1 MDDLLK
7 EFLAETC
14 EALDVLD
21 TEVVELEQRPDDPA
35 LLGSIFRVMH
45 TIKGTCGFLGL
56 PRLESVAHAAE
67 DVLGKVR
74 DGELT
79 LSGEAVSLVL
89 RALDQIKV
97 LVGELDATGAEPEG
111 RDTALI
117 EALHALANGKMAAT
131 ETPAAEPRKAA
142 RPGSLFDR
150 VGGASGLDTASELA
164 CTEFLAQAKNAEWF
178 EADMLRVQ
186 LGLSTELGPAAQ
198 NGNVTGLHELIDGLI
213 ESGWS
218 LEDFETLKAAFD
230 KALASLAVDSED
242 IADLMTF
249 LQPSTAEAV
258 SAEAHAEAPA
268 EIEAT
273 TAMAPTAPAGEA
285 KSGKTNG
292 EATAPAASNQTQT
305 LRVNISVLEDLMTMV
320 SELVLTRNQLMQ
332 ILRGYGDSP
341 FAAPLQRLNQVTG
354 DLQESV
360 MMTRMQPIGNA
371 WGKLPRLV
379 RDLSHELHKKIDLV
393 MIGADTELDRQILES
408 IRDPLTHMVRNSA
421 DHGIE
426 TVAERLAAG
435 KPEIGKIELSA
446 RHEGGHIV
454 VQISDDGRGLPTARI
469 REKAIASGV
478 ATEAQMDGMSEQQI
492 QQFIFRAGLSTASAV
507 TNVSGRGVGM
517 DVVRSNIE
525 KIGGVIEFHSEADVG
540 SRFLIKIP
548 LTLAIVSALV
558 VECAGERFAMPQSSV
573 VELVRISRTSSQR
586 VEEIDG
592 QPVYRLRDKL
602 LPLVSLR
609 EILDLPEPESGKPVA
624 ENGTKAGDGTYFVVS
639 QVGNFVFGII
649 VDRIFDTEEIVV
661 KPVSRTMRHIQCF
674 SGNTIL
680 GDGQV
685 IMILDPNGLAGSIA
699 GSPLVEAAAPTTSR
713 EQLHKARDM
722 VSMLVFEVGNEGPKA
737 VPLSLVARLEEA
749 DLSKAE
755 AAGERTVLQ
764 YRGGLMPLINF
775 EGNPAPRKGKKQIL
789 VFVDGKRMLGLVVDK
804 VLDIVE
810 ATLNLQLAAGT
821 RSGLL
826 GSAVIAGH
834 STDVIDTVHYLRQ
847 CDSEWFEIETE
858 KPYGEESD
866 CNILLVE
873 DSAFF
878 RNLLKP
884 MLKLA
889 GYHVTVAEHGEAALE
904 ICRESQPFD
913 IIVSDIEMP
922 GLSGFDLAHE
932 LRQTDAYRN
941 VPLIALSSHA
951 SPKDMERARD
961 HGFDEYVTKLDPKA
975 LLGMLS
981 KVLSS
986 TTDIRTE
993 EAA

>member
-7 EFLAETC
+7 EFLGETC

-21 TEVVELEQRPDDPA
+21 TEIVELEQHPDDPA

-56 PRLESVAHAAE
+56 PRLETVAHAAE

-74 DGELT
+74 DSELT

-97 LVGELDATGAEPEG
+97 LVGELEATGAEPEG
-111 RDTALI
+111 SDATLI
-117 EALHALANGKMAAT
+117 EELHALAEGKVAGEEA
-131 ETPAAEPRKAA
+131 PAVAPEKKARA
-142 RPGSLFDR
+142 GSLFDR
-150 VGGASGLDTASELA
+150 VGGASGLDAAGELA
-164 CTEFLAQAKNAEWF
+164 CNAFLTQAKNAEWF
-178 EADMLRVQ
+178 EAEMLNVQ
-186 LGLSTELGPAAQ
+186 LGLSTELGKAAQ
-198 NGNVTGLHELIDGLI
+198 SNDDKSLRALIDGLI

-218 LEDFETLKAAFD
+218 LEDFEALKVAFA
-230 KALASLAVDSED
+230 KSLASLAVEPED
-242 IADLMTF
+242 IADLMAFMKTSAAAT
-249 LQPSTAEAV
+249 PAAV
-258 SAEAHAEAPA
+258 PA
-268 EIEAT
+268 EVSVEVT
-273 TAMAPTAPAGEA
+273 
-285 KSGKTNG
+285 S
-292 EATAPAASNQTQT
+292 APAAAPKAEKPKAETASSEAATSAAASQNQT

-320 SELVLTRNQLMQ
+320 SELVLTRNQLLQ
-332 ILRGYGDSP
+332 ILRNSDDSP

-426 TVAERLAAG
+426 TVGDRLAAG
-435 KPEIGKIELSA
+435 KPETGKIELSA

-478 ATEAQMDGMSEQQI
+478 ATESQLDAMSEQQI

-525 KIGGVIEFHSEADVG
+525 KIGGVIEFHSEAGKG
-540 SRFLIKIP
+540 SCFTIKIP

-573 VELVRISRTSSQR
+573 VELVRISRTAEQR

-609 EILDLPEPESGKPVA
+609 EILDLPEPEGESGM
-624 ENGTKAGDGTYFVVS
+624 TTGDGTYFVVS

-699 GSPLVEAAAPTTSR
+699 GSPMVEAAAPTVAKDHM
-713 EQLHKARDM
+713 HKARDV
-722 VSMLVFEVGNEGPKA
+722 VSMLVFEVAGQGPKA

-749 DLSKAE
+749 DLAKTES
-755 AAGERTVLQ
+755 AGERTVLQ
-764 YRGGLMPLINF
+764 YRGGLMPLIDY
-775 EGNPAPRKGKKQIL
+775 EGRPAQREGKKQIL

-810 ATLNLQLAAGT
+810 ASLNLQLAGGN
-821 RSGLL
+821 RPGLL

-834 STDVIDTVHYLRQ
+834 TTDVIDTVHYLRQ
-847 CDSEWFEIETE
+847 CDAEWFEIETE
-858 KPYGEESD
+858 KPYGEEGD

-878 RNLLKP
+878 RNLLQP

-889 GYHVTVAEHGEAALE
+889 GYHVTVAEHGEAALD
-904 ICRESQPFD
+904 ICRDSLPFD

-932 LRQTDAYRN
+932 LRNSEAYKH
-941 VPLIALSSHA
+941 VPLVALSSHA
-951 SPKDMERARD
+951 SPKDIERARQ

-975 LLGMLS
+975 LLGTLT
-981 KVLSS
+981 KVLS
-986 TTDIRTE
+986 TPDMRTE

>member
-1 MDDLLK
+1 M
-7 EFLAETC
+7 
-14 EALDVLD
+14 
-21 TEVVELEQRPDDPA
+21 
-35 LLGSIFRVMH
+35 
-45 TIKGTCGFLGL
+45 
-56 PRLESVAHAAE
+56 
-67 DVLGKVR
+67 
-74 DGELT
+74 
-79 LSGEAVSLVL
+79 
-89 RALDQIKV
+89 
-97 LVGELDATGAEPEG
+97 
-111 RDTALI
+111 
-117 EALHALANGKMAAT
+117 LH
-131 ETPAAEPRKAA
+131 
-142 RPGSLFDR
+142 
-150 VGGASGLDTASELA
+150 
-164 CTEFLAQAKNAEWF
+164 
-178 EADMLRVQ
+178 VQ
-186 LGLSTELGPAAQ
+186 LGLSTELGSAAQ
-198 NGNVTGLHELIDGLI
+198 SGNDKNLHELIDGLI

-218 LEDFETLKAAFD
+218 VEDFDTLKAGFAR
-230 KALASLAVDSED
+230 ALASLAVDAED

-249 LQPSTAEAV
+249 LRPSTAAAV
-258 SAEAHAEAPA
+258 SVYSPEVVRAAAHVEAADETPMVPTSSAAKAQPQKA
-268 EIEAT
+268 NSEAT
-273 TAMAPTAPAGEA
+273 T
-285 KSGKTNG
+285 S
-292 EATAPAASNQTQT
+292 AASNQTQT

-332 ILRGYGDSP
+332 ILRAYGDSP

-379 RDLSHELHKKIDLV
+379 RDLSHDLHKKIDLV

-426 TVAERLAAG
+426 AVAERVAAG
-435 KPEIGKIELSA
+435 KPETGKIELSA

-469 REKAIASGV
+469 REKALASGV
-478 ATEAQMDGMSEQQI
+478 ATEAQLDAMNEQQI
-492 QQFIFRAGLSTASAV
+492 QQFIFHAGLSTASAV

-525 KIGGVIEFHSEADVG
+525 KIGGIIEFHSEAGVG

-548 LTLAIVSALV
+548 LTLAIVSALI

-609 EILDLPEPESGKPVA
+609 EILDLPEPEGDEGK
-624 ENGTKAGDGTYFVVS
+624 TDDGTYFVVS

-661 KPVSRTMRHIQCF
+661 KPVSRTMRHIPCF

-685 IMILDPNGLAGSIA
+685 IMILDPNGLAGSIVGA
-699 GSPLVEAAAPTTSR
+699 RLAEAAAPTTSR
-713 EQLHKARDM
+713 EQMHKSRDV
-722 VSMLVFEVGNEGPKA
+722 VSMLLFEVGGEGPKA

-755 AAGERTVLQ
+755 AAGDRTALQ
-764 YRGGLMPLINF
+764 YRGGLMPLIDF
-775 EGNPAPRKGKKQIL
+775 EGRPAPREGKKQIL
-789 VFVDGKRMLGLVVDK
+789 VFVDGKRMLGLVVDR

-810 ATLNLQLAAGT
+810 ATLNLQLSGGN
-821 RSGLL
+821 RPGLL

-847 CDSEWFEIETE
+847 CDAEWFEIETE
-858 KPYGEESD
+858 TPYGEESD

-873 DSAFF
+873 DSVFF
-878 RNLLKP
+878 RNLLEP

-889 GYHVTVAEHGEAALE
+889 GYHVTVAAHGEAALE
-904 ICRESQPFD
+904 ICRDNQPFD
-913 IIVSDIEMP
+913 IVVSDIEMP
-922 GLSGFDLAHE
+922 GLNGFDFAHQ
-932 LRQTDAYRN
+932 LRKTDTYKQ

-951 SPKDMERARD
+951 SPKDIERAHK

-975 LLGMLS
+975 LLGMLT

-986 TTDIRTE
+986 KDVRTE

>member
-1 MDDLLK
+1 
-7 EFLAETC
+7 
-14 EALDVLD
+14 
-21 TEVVELEQRPDDPA
+21 
-35 LLGSIFRVMH
+35 
-45 TIKGTCGFLGL
+45 
-56 PRLESVAHAAE
+56 
-67 DVLGKVR
+67 
-74 DGELT
+74 
-79 LSGEAVSLVL
+79 
-89 RALDQIKV
+89 
-97 LVGELDATGAEPEG
+97 
-111 RDTALI
+111 
-117 EALHALANGKMAAT
+117 
-131 ETPAAEPRKAA
+131 
-142 RPGSLFDR
+142 
-150 VGGASGLDTASELA
+150 
-164 CTEFLAQAKNAEWF
+164 
-178 EADMLRVQ
+178 
-186 LGLSTELGPAAQ
+186 
-198 NGNVTGLHELIDGLI
+198 
-213 ESGWS
+213 
-218 LEDFETLKAAFD
+218 
-230 KALASLAVDSED
+230 
-242 IADLMTF
+242 
-249 LQPSTAEAV
+249 
-258 SAEAHAEAPA
+258 
-268 EIEAT
+268 
-273 TAMAPTAPAGEA
+273 
-285 KSGKTNG
+285 
-292 EATAPAASNQTQT
+292 
-305 LRVNISVLEDLMTMV
+305 
-320 SELVLTRNQLMQ
+320 
-332 ILRGYGDSP
+332 
-341 FAAPLQRLNQVTG
+341 
-354 DLQESV
+354 

-426 TVAERLAAG
+426 TIAERLAAG
-435 KPEIGKIELSA
+435 KSETGKIELSA

-469 REKAIASGV
+469 REKAISSGV
-478 ATEAQMDGMSEQQI
+478 ATEAQLDAMSEQQI

-525 KIGGVIEFHSEADVG
+525 KIGGVIEFHSEAGAG

-609 EILDLPEPESGKPVA
+609 EILDLQEPEGGEAK
-624 ENGTKAGDGTYFVVS
+624 TDDGTYFVVS

-685 IMILDPNGLAGSIA
+685 IMILDPNGLAGSIV
-699 GSPLVEAAAPTTSR
+699 GSRLAEATASSTS
-713 EQLHKARDM
+713 QDQMHKSRDV
-722 VSMLVFEVGNEGPKA
+722 VSMLVFEVGGEGPKA

-764 YRGGLMPLINF
+764 YRGGLMPLIDF
-775 EGNPAPRKGKKQIL
+775 EGCPAPREGKKQIL
-789 VFVDGKRMLGLVVDK
+789 VFIDGKRMLGLVVDK

-810 ATLNLQLAAGT
+810 ATLNLQLSGGN
-821 RSGLL
+821 RPGLL
-826 GSAVIAGH
+826 GSAIIDGH
-834 STDVIDTVHYLRQ
+834 STDVIDTVHFLRQ
-847 CDSEWFEIETE
+847 CDAEWFEIETE
-858 KPYGEESD
+858 TPYGEESD

-904 ICRESQPFD
+904 ICRDNQPFN

-932 LRQTDAYRN
+932 LRQSDAYRH

-951 SPKDMERARD
+951 SPRDIERARA

-975 LLGMLS
+975 LLGMLT

-986 TTDIRTE
+986 TDRRAK